1 MTQGSTTKFGWTVLT
16 HSAYS
21 PNLAPSD
28 FHLFGVPKD
37 AISGTKFETDD
48 VIHALRT
55 WLCVQGKAQYL
66 QGIYT
71 VDFYWHKAVEVDGD
85 FVEKCGME
93 SKITLYN
100 V

>member
-1 MTQGSTTKFGWTVLT
+1 MPQHDDARPHTSLMTQGSTTKFGWTVLT

-71 VDFYWHKAVEVDGD
+71 VDFY
-85 FVEKCGME
+85 
-93 SKITLYN
+93 
-100 V
+100 